1 VKDVPAPVSVSDEP
15 HDAGEIQEAISTIV
29 AWSTRN
35 DVYEETMR
43 RAKFRLPQGSVWL
56 LARLARTEPIRLS
69 ELATEFGVDTST
81 LTPRAQRLE
90 RDGLIVRKPDPRD
103 RRAALLQ
110 VTRKGHSAL
119 SRLSRTR
126 AVMFDEILAEWPER
140 DRQQAV
146 KVLTSL
152 AAQLDRWML
161 DRVDGRP

>member
-1 VKDVPAPVSVSDEP
+1 VKAIPAPLPVAGRPDE
-15 HDAGEIQEAISTIV
+15 AGEIQEAIGTIV

-69 ELATEFGVDTST
+69 ELATALGVDTST

-90 RDGLIVRKPDPRD
+90 RDGLIARKPDPSD
-103 RRAALLQ
+103 RRAALLH
-110 VTRKGHSAL
+110 VTRKGQAAL

-126 AVMFDEILAEWPER
+126 AVMFDEILAQWPER
-140 DRQQAV
+140 DRGQAV
-146 KVLTSL
+146 KVLTRM
-152 AAQLDRWML
+152 AGQLDRWVF